1 MDIKTINLE
10 NAIEYY
16 LKCALEN
23 LTNSDEIL
31 LQKIQEQKNKNIY
44 CSDLIYNN
52 NQIYNCIL
60 TLKQILNI

>member
-16 LKCALEN
+16 LECALEN
-23 LTNSDEIL
+23 LENSDEIL
-31 LQKIQEQKNKNIY
+31 LQKIKEQKDKNIN
-44 CSDLIYNN
+44 CNDLIYNS

-60 TLKQILNI
+60 TLKQILDI